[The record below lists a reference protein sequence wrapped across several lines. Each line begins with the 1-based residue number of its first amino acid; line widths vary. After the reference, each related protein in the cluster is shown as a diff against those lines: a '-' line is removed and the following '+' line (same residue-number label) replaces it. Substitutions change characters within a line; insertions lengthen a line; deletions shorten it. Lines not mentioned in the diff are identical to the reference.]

1 MNYKDR
7 IIIRTYTNFGIGVT
21 VKIDFDKK
29 TISLVDDQFKPKN
42 WKFSDRTID
51 YMQGWKNILTAI
63 EMAIDEASEDLTIEI
78 EKEKNE
84 FVEKVAKISSALEE
98 EKEND

>member
-1 MNYKDR
+1 
-7 IIIRTYTNFGIGVT
+7 
-21 VKIDFDKK
+21 
-29 TISLVDDQFKPKN
+29 
-42 WKFSDRTID
+42 
-51 YMQGWKNILTAI
+51 MQGWKNILTAI